1 MNDTIRNYYKRPVLV
16 QAIQFNGV
24 NVEDIRAFVGAKLT
38 AHNRNRHRLFIST
51 LEGMLEVSEGDYVI
65 KGTHGEF
72 YPCKPHIFVEIYED
86 AEDAD
91 KRNEVK
97 G

>member
-1 MNDTIRNYYKRPVLV
+1 MNDTIRWYIKRPVRV
-16 QAIQFNGV
+16 QAIQFNSV
-24 NVEDIRAFVGAKLT
+24 NVEDIRAFVGEKLT
-38 AHNRNRHRLFIST
+38 AHNRNKHKLFIST

-72 YPCKPHIFVEIYED
+72 YPCKPHIFTEIYED

-91 KRNEVK
+91 KQTAVK